1 MTVFRVQ
8 NISKIDLETS
18 EIDFEPLAE
27 AIKAAQT
34 ASGKLDKRRHK
45 ALKRLHKLM
54 RKLEHGKGGIVK
66 TMLRGCG
73 WRTGGKEVEYNL
85 QTWEEGPKEGIFP
98 FPHPKL
104 PFPLPT
110 PRKYREINNILKE
123 IRIINKKLQ
132 NFECG
137 FLSEDGLKVGVAHSL
152 LITKLSQIIYR
163 IENGISIRGLLQ
175 VFGSVMVPQL

>member
-1 MTVFRVQ
+1 
-8 NISKIDLETS
+8 
-18 EIDFEPLAE
+18 
-27 AIKAAQT
+27 
-34 ASGKLDKRRHK
+34 
-45 ALKRLHKLM
+45 M

-66 TMLRGCG
+66 TMLRGYG
-73 WRTGGKEVEYNL
+73 WRTEGKEVDYNL
-85 QTWEEGPKEGIFP
+85 QTWEEGSKEGIFP

-104 PFPLPT
+104 PSPFPT

-132 NFECG
+132 DFECG

-152 LITKLSQIIYR
+152 LITKLSRIIYR

-175 VFGSVMVPQL
+175 VFGLAMVPQL